1 MLMTPKSPSVVTT
14 SPSLRLLSTW
24 SLTISPRMSQARQS
38 RSLTLSELQV
48 LTLSSHLPKTEA
60 QSHCRSHIHL
70 MCTPNTSL
78 RLSRLSSLSLLP
90 SSGLFTS
97 ALEEPP
103 HYSFWLVS
111 ASVSCLHSLLPM
123 ATRLFPKH
131 LPNDVFPEK
140 PKMVLPSLQDN
151 LRTAFKY
158 FMVWPQLCLPTLSLS
173 LIFLPKHPTS
183 QCICYSPNV
192 LLVFSYLCICVSLSP
207 YSECSLLLFV
217 HLKAWK
223 LQFML

>member
-38 RSLTLSELQV
+38 RSLTISELQV
-48 LTLSSHLPKTEA
+48 LISSSHLPKTEA
-60 QSHCRSHIHL
+60 QSHCGSHIHL
-70 MCTPNTSL
+70 MCTSNASL

-111 ASVSCLHSLLPM
+111 ASVSRLHSLLPM
-123 ATRLFPKH
+123 ATRHFPKH
-131 LPNDVFPEK
+131 LSNDIFPEK

-151 LRTAFKY
+151 LCTAFKY
-158 FMVWPQLCLPTLSLS
+158 FMVWPQLCLPL
-173 LIFLPKHPTS
+173 
-183 QCICYSPNV
+183 
-192 LLVFSYLCICVSLSP
+192 YLYLSP
-207 YSECSLLLFV
+207 FFPSTLHPSAFAIPLMYS
-217 HLKAWK
+217 
-223 LQFML
+223 